1 MHINLTLT
9 LFFLLLANFIYA
21 QHSMVLK
28 SGKKIE
34 GVVLSLE
41 DDVWKIFSNGKEIA
55 VDMKEVSSVFFDEY
69 VPYDGVLLPEGEE
82 TVIKVNGFT
91 VKYQIKGR
99 KIVREPKVSIGSED
113 RGTVVVKFVID
124 RYGNVLS
131 AEPGQS
137 GSTTSNN
144 YLLTKAKIATQSA
157 MFDEDLKGPLKTEG
171 LITIIY

>member
-1 MHINLTLT
+1 MHTY
-9 LFFLLLANFIYA
+9 LFLILFILGNLANA

-41 DDVWKIFSNGKEIA
+41 EDVWKIFSNGKEVS
-55 VDMKEVSSVFFDEY
+55 VDMREVSSVFFDEF
-69 VPYDGVLLPEGEE
+69 VPYDGVLIPEGEE

-99 KIVREPKVSIGSED
+99 KLVRDPKVSIGSED
-113 RGTVVVKFVID
+113 KGTVVVKFVID

-144 YLLTKAKIATQSA
+144 YLLTKAKIAAQSA
-157 MFDEDLKGPLKTEG
+157 MFDEDLKGPIKTEG
-171 LITIIY
+171 LFTIIY